1 MDDNKV
7 TSCDANFLDFFFK
20 GYLLDLTDFFFFFL
34 PGDNFSCTI
43 HILKYVYDF
52 VLFPHHFLAVQ
63 QSAFFF

>member
-7 TSCDANFLDFFFK
+7 TSCNANFLDFFFK
-20 GYLLDLTDFFFFFL
+20 GICLIWQKFFFFL